1 MVETEHDTKEPHCS
15 ELVCWAAQLCCVV
28 QVNTLEQDECEELLH
43 RGSSVHKT
51 RTPFPPPLDEKVTQT
66 MHTQLFC
73 CCSDNR
79 CQVCPSDAQVRDGCR
94 EEGEGELTCVPSSL
108 GALMDHIWALTVTTS
123 NQIKSNLHLTKSLI
137 FTLVFNSKITK
148 IRACF

>member
-1 MVETEHDTKEPHCS
+1 MILKNPIVLSLCAE
-15 ELVCWAAQLCCVV
+15 QLNCVV
-28 QVNTLEQDECEELLH
+28 WSRSTHWNKMSVK
-43 RGSSVHKT
+43 SSFIGDHLYTKHA
-51 RTPFPPPLDEKVTQT
+51 PHFLPPLDEKVTQT